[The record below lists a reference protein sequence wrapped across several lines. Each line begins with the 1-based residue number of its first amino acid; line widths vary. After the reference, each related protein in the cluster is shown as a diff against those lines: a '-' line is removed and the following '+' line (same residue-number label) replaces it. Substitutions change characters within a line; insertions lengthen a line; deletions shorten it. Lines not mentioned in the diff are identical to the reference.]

1 MLITIEAYQ
10 VNNQGQ
16 RRKEGLSYPSTLP
29 SFVATA
35 SLVAA
40 TDPLSPNSDKHRIPP
55 YSITT

>member
-16 RRKEGLSYPSTLP
+16 RRKEGLSYPPTLP

-35 SLVAA
+35 SLLAA
-40 TDPLSPNSDKHRIPP
+40 TDPLSPNSDKH
-55 YSITT
+55 